1 MENLTKTELQ
11 RMIESASKKRY
22 WVHVREFGRV
32 IGIETK
38 NYMVYWFDV
47 RDNGRLLFKYAYNTN
62 SGQYREGARMGLN
75 FIFKM
80 IY

>member
-11 RMIESASKKRY
+11 RMTESANKKKFS
-22 WVHVREFGRV
+22 VHIREEGKV

-47 RDNGRLLFKYAYNTN
+47 RESGMLLFKYAYNTN
-62 SGQYREGARMGLN
+62 SGRYREGARMGLN
-75 FIFKM
+75 FIDKM